1 MLLFLTLVTL
11 IGSNGLCFS
20 VETFTL
26 QVAFVRPTLVLI
38 RLSDFDINL
47 STCLLLEV
55 I

>member
-20 VETFTL
+20 VETFTF
-26 QVAFVRPTLVLI
+26 QVAFVRPTLVI
-38 RLSDFDINL
+38 SFSDFDINL